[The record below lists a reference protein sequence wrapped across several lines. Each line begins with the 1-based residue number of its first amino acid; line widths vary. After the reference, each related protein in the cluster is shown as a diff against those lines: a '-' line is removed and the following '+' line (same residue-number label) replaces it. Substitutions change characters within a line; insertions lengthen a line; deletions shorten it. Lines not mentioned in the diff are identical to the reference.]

1 MDNAGDW
8 LYIVFLVIAGIS
20 GLFGSKNK
28 NKRPKQV
35 SREPEGEVVTVDEDE
50 SPKGFWDT
58 WQEMQIPQPQ
68 VKPVSKKQKRKNQK
82 AAASPFLTGE
92 RLSVKQMAA
101 EASATRIP
109 IMEEDNNLQD
119 LEIDNAAELRKA
131 VIYSEILNRK
141 Y

>member
-28 NKRPKQV
+28 NKRPKQA
-35 SREPEGEVVTVDEDE
+35 SRQPEREIVIADEDV
-50 SPKGFWDT
+50 PQKGFWDT
-58 WQEMQIPQPQ
+58 WQEMQNPQPQ
-68 VKPVSKKQKRKNQK
+68 VQPTPKKLKQKKQK
-82 AAASPFLTGE
+82 AATSPFLAGE
-92 RLSVKQMAA
+92 KTTVKQMAA
-101 EASATRIP
+101 EAARTRIP
-109 IMEEDNNLQD
+109 IMEEESNLQD
-119 LEIDNAAELRKA
+119 LEFDNAAELRKA